1 MILTRHI
8 FTPTDAVY
16 NKKIT
21 DLATVMSEEDKKK
34 SVLDNTYLLLD
45 TSDSGRSYRSKIMM
59 DGFSDWIYRTYQSI
73 VYGNTSD
80 YYSGTYQTLKSN
92 ASNSF
97 LSINNYADNPWTS
110 SDYRKLCNSSNLCFS
125 NNYINCNSNR
135 SIKSKENK
143 LVLFSYSNGSKFI
156 YINAISR
163 RNNSICK

>member
-1 MILTRHI
+1 
-8 FTPTDAVY
+8 
-16 NKKIT
+16 
-21 DLATVMSEEDKKK
+21 
-34 SVLDNTYLLLD
+34 
-45 TSDSGRSYRSKIMM
+45 MM

-110 SDYRKLCNSSNLCFS
+110 WIIE
-125 NNYINCNSNR
+125 NYATVVIYV
-135 SIKSKENK
+135 
-143 LVLFSYSNGSKFI
+143 LVITILIVIVIGVLKAKKISWFFLAIVMVSKFI